1 MQVDE
6 KRACPSCEGD
16 NPASAA
22 FCWRCYAPLGQ
33 PEAASARATLAVPTR
48 MPTAPGFPPPPTGVA
63 PPVEAPAPRSSSIS
77 WGVRIAIAVLASL
90 VAYVG
95 VQVLFDHG
103 PSLPDTLAGT
113 PRMTSQAA
121 EDFEKQMAE
130 DGKQH
135 GLKVAAA
142 AYGAGT
148 TPDFMVLLIKG
159 SSLESTDQLFDEFV
173 QGMSSSGATIDSGST
188 ESGQRG
194 STEYRCV
201 PVSTTSVTAAACMWR
216 DQGNVGIVLKLNGGV
231 ADTRDLLFTA
241 HDAVA

>member
-6 KRACPSCEGD
+6 KRACPSCGGD
-16 NPASAA
+16 NPATAA

-33 PEAASARATLAVPTR
+33 AAATPTR
-48 MPTAPGFPPPPTGVA
+48 AGVAAPARMPAAPSFPPPPVA
-63 PPVEAPAPRSSSIS
+63 GPPPSVPAPSRSSGIS
-77 WGVRIAIAVLASL
+77 WGVRLAVGALAAL
-90 VAYVG
+90 VGYFG
-95 VQVLFDHG
+95 VQAVFGGG

-121 EDFEKQMAE
+121 KDFEKQMA
-130 DGKQH
+130 DQGKRND
-135 GLKVAAA
+135 LKIAAA

-148 TPDFMVLLIKG
+148 TPDFMVMLIQG
-159 SSLESTDQLFDEFV
+159 SSLESTDQMFDQFV
-173 QGMSSSGATIDSGST
+173 QGMSSSGASIDSAGGD
-188 ESGQRG
+188 SGQRG

-216 DQGNVGIVLKLNGGV
+216 DETNVGIVLKLNGGV

-241 HDAVA
+241 HDAVV